1 MELIKKIKMAHNINH
16 IQDSSQDI
24 NVLESDS
31 IGIIESFVID
41 NSEMPTTGVSRSI
54 QITSSND
61 CKFYIQVVQKSSS
74 SSVLD
79 KFYNFETNEFQL
91 AFNTNT
97 NLYVELSGGS
107 FNRAINFPA
116 GVTSYIVKLITNEA
130 LKTRIS
136 DSVIS
141 NNHVISKTIL
151 QTSDTTITIAPTSS
165 DTSFYKTLPTDTR
178 IASAATTS
186 TTSKVVTFDIE
197 NTESDAK
204 GFGLRQTK
212 TAFDE
217 KTDVFFETTETVDGA
232 VSPSDINGGLKVKVD
247 DLTDIGV
254 NMTIVGVSSGSLSG
268 TPTITAI
275 DTASKTLTISSAQTF
290 SDGITLT
297 IRAIGQ
303 KVINLT
309 QGMAVKFSNFVITPI
324 KLTKTVRTDSNS
336 TTIDLNGTYG
346 ISGGNHV
353 TIFGANVNNATTN
366 TVASVSASSTAGSIV
381 MTLDQTGV
389 TAGSQLTFV
398 GSNQKISFKFTYEVT
413 QQPSTNKIINIDLDN
428 LITVG
433 TAS

>member
-1 MELIKKIKMAHNINH
+1 MGHSIYH

-31 IGIIESFVID
+31 IGVIESFVID
-41 NSEMPTTGVSRSI
+41 TSEMPTTGASRSI

-74 SSVLD
+74 ASVLD

-107 FNRAINFPA
+107 FNRAINFPSGA
-116 GVTSYIVKLITNEA
+116 TSYIVKLITSEA
-130 LKTRIS
+130 LKTTIS
-136 DSVIS
+136 DSITS
-141 NNHVISKTIL
+141 NNHVVSKTIL
-151 QTSDTTITIAPTSS
+151 QTSNTTLTIAPTSS

-178 IASAATTS
+178 VASAATTS
-186 TTSKVVTFDIE
+186 TTSKVVSFDIE

-204 GFGLRQTK
+204 GFGLRLVSVST
-212 TAFDE
+212 TDFDE
-217 KTDVFFETTETVDGA
+217 STDVFFETTETVDVETTA
-232 VSPSDINGGLKVKVD
+232 STQVKVH
-247 DLTDIGV
+247 DLTDLGV
-254 NMTIVGVSSGSLSG
+254 NMTIVGVNSGSLSG

-275 DTASKTLTISSAQTF
+275 DTASKTLTLSSAQTF
-290 SDGITLT
+290 SKDVTLT

-303 KVINLT
+303 KVINKT
-309 QGMAVKFSNFVITPI
+309 QGMVVKFSKFVITPE
-324 KLTKTVRTDSNS
+324 KLTKTVRTDSSS
-336 TTIDLNGTYG
+336 TTINLNGTYG

-353 TIFGANVNNATTN
+353 TISGPNVNNATTN

-389 TAGSQLTFV
+389 TTGSQLTFA
-398 GSNQKISFKFTYEVT
+398 GSHQKINFKFTYEVT
-413 QQPSTNKIINIDLDN
+413 QQPSTNKTINIDLDN

>member
-1 MELIKKIKMAHNINH
+1 MGHSIYH

-31 IGIIESFVID
+31 IGVIESFVID
-41 NSEMPTTGVSRSI
+41 TSEMPTTGTSRSI

-107 FNRAINFPA
+107 FNRAINFPSGA
-116 GVTSYIVKLITNEA
+116 TSYIVKLITSDA
-130 LKTRIS
+130 LKTTIS
-136 DSVIS
+136 DSIIS

-151 QTSDTTITIAPTSS
+151 QTSDTTLTIAPTSS
-165 DTSFYKTLPTDTR
+165 DTSFYKTLPTDDR
-178 IASAATTS
+178 VASAATTS
-186 TTSKVVTFDIE
+186 TTSKVVSFDIE

-204 GFGLRQTK
+204 GFGLRQAK
-212 TAFDE
+212 LVFDE
-217 KTDVFFETTETVDGA
+217 FSDIFFETTETVDGA
-232 VSPSDINGGLKVKVD
+232 TTASTQVKVD
-247 DLTDIGV
+247 DLTDLGV
-254 NMTIVGVSSGSLSG
+254 NMKIVGVSSGSLSG

-275 DTASKTLTISSAQTF
+275 DTASKTLTLSSAQTF
-290 SDGITLT
+290 SNDITLT

-303 KVINLT
+303 KVINKT
-309 QGMAVKFSNFVITPI
+309 QGMVVKFSKFVITPE
-324 KLTKTVRTDSNS
+324 KLTKTVRTDSSS
-336 TTIDLNGTYG
+336 TTINLNGTYG

-353 TIFGANVNNATTN
+353 TISGANVNNATTN

-389 TAGSQLTFV
+389 TTGSLLTFE
-398 GSNQKISFKFTYEVT
+398 GSSQKINFKFTYEVT
-413 QQPSTNKIINIDLDN
+413 QQPSTNKTINIDLDN

>member
-1 MELIKKIKMAHNINH
+1 MAHNIYH

-31 IGIIESFVID
+31 IGVIESFIID
-41 NSEMPTTGVSRSI
+41 TSDMPTTGASRSI
-54 QITSSND
+54 QITSNND

-79 KFYNFETNEFQL
+79 KFYNFETNEFQF

-97 NLYVELSGGS
+97 NLYVELSSGS
-107 FNRAINFPA
+107 FNRSINFPS
-116 GVTSYIVKLITNEA
+116 GVTSYVVKLITSDA
-130 LKTRIS
+130 LKTRVS
-136 DSVIS
+136 DLIIS
-141 NNHVISKTIL
+141 NDHVISKTIS
-151 QTSDTTITIAPTSS
+151 QTSNTTLTIAPTSS

-186 TTSKVVTFDIE
+186 TTSKVVSFDIE

-204 GFGLRQTK
+204 GFGLRQAK
-212 TAFDE
+212 TNFDE
-217 KTDVFFETTETVDGA
+217 KLDVFFETTETVDGA
-232 VSPSDINGGLKVKVD
+232 VSPSDANGGLKVKVD
-247 DLTDIGV
+247 DLTDLGV

-268 TPTITAI
+268 TPIITAI

-290 SDGITLT
+290 SDDITLT

-303 KVINLT
+303 KVINTT
-309 QGMAVKFSNFVITPI
+309 QGMSVKFSKFVITPE
-324 KLTKTVRTDSNS
+324 KLTKTVRTDSS
-336 TTIDLNGTYG
+336 SATINLNGTYG

-353 TIFGANVNNATTN
+353 TISGANVNNATTN
-366 TVASVSASSTAGSIV
+366 TVDSVSASSTAGSIV

-389 TAGSQLTFV
+389 TTGSQLSFA
-398 GSNQKISFKFTYEVT
+398 GSHQKINFKFIYEVA
-413 QQPSTNKIINIDLDN
+413 QQPSTTKIINIDLDN

-433 TAS
+433 TVS